1 MQKLTGTY
9 LSAVRFSNKQQL
21 RPYDDTYKRYIK
33 PLSCVSF
40 SNKQKINRHLF
51 STVKF
56 GWPVRRRFPRAY
68 STVSFS
74 NSSLAIQTYYQ
85 GTIKY
90 KRASITPS
98 ASERRCSP
106 ECIGYIQ
113 LPDANT
119 AIKIP
124 YFIGGKISRAINAG
138 ISWDMHINNISG
150 EFSCLSE
157 DWKDLLEPGFYS
169 EKYDSRKF
177 ICLIFVRKTTDR
189 VDYLIVPRLVLRDQA
204 GETILE
210 RGGIDEITFLLGQG
224 KTFNSYV
231 PTETLTRISARVYE
245 SLYLTKNEKT
255 NLTEV
260 RVDGVLKSA
269 LLNTSTRQ
277 WSFNYDIDSHS
288 IVQVINPLDA
298 AWIIDDIC
306 KKVVDSQASKI
317 RKEYFQ
323 TTHKFPAFRIE
334 NTIQCQGQPMI
345 NIIKYI
351 LQARGAEFVIKPRIT
366 STFPTI
372 DEIAHEKLTL
382 ETSQIPLPSELA
394 EFGKYAIPE
403 TFMNRRLQM
412 PSSGVNKRNVIKV
425 KSPAKVLNVQVKQ
438 TSTIY
443 SEVQKEVDAEP
454 VPNTIPAGS
463 GIVGWNS
470 MYNPPRTWLEGISA
484 IPILR

>member
-21 RPYDDTYKRYIK
+21 RPYDDTYKRYVK
-33 PLSCVSF
+33 PLSSVRF
-40 SNKQKINRHLF
+40 SNKQKISQHFF

-74 NSSLAIQTYYQ
+74 NSSLAIQTYYD
-85 GTIKY
+85 GSTKY
-90 KRASITPS
+90 KRASLTPS
-98 ASERRCSP
+98 ASERRCVP

-138 ISWDMHINNISG
+138 ISWDMRVNNISG
-150 EFSCLSE
+150 EFSCFSE

-169 EKYDSRKF
+169 EAYNSRKF
-177 ICLIFVRKTTDR
+177 ICLIFVRKTTDGPR
-189 VDYLIVPRLVLRDQA
+189 YMIVPRLVLRDQD

-245 SLYLTKNEKT
+245 SLYLTKNEKN
-255 NLTEV
+255 NLTQV
-260 RVDGVLKSA
+260 RVDDALKSA
-269 LLNTSTRQ
+269 NLNTSTRQ
-277 WSFNYDIDSHS
+277 WSFSSDIDIHS

-317 RKEYFQ
+317 RREYFQ
-323 TTHKFPAFRIE
+323 TNHKFPAFNIE
-334 NTIQCQGQPMI
+334 NIIQCQGQPMI

-366 STFPTI
+366 STFPTL
-372 DEIAHEKLTL
+372 DEIAHEKLTF
-382 ETSQIPLPSELA
+382 ETSQTPLPLEYP
-394 EFGKYAIPE
+394 EFGKYEIPE
-403 TFMNRRLQM
+403 KFMNRKINM
-412 PSSGVNKRNVIKV
+412 PSSGVNKRNVVKV
-425 KSPAKVLNVQVKQ
+425 KAPSRVLNVQIKQ

-443 SEVQKEVDAEP
+443 SEVQKEVDVEP

-470 MYNPPRTWLEGISA
+470 MYNPPRTSLQGISA
-484 IPILR
+484 IPTLR